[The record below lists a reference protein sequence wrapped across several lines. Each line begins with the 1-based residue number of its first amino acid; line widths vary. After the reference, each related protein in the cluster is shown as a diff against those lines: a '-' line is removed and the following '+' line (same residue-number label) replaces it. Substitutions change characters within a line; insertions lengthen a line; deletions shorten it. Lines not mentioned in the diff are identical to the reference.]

1 MVEEGF
7 FREDLYHRVAGVT
20 LELPSLRDRGPE
32 EIEYLAKCFLAVVN
46 AKQGKRL
53 EWSAGALAALRGHLW
68 PGNVRELLNVTNRA
82 AALCAGSVI
91 ERSDLLLR
99 PHVSW
104 ELGIDRIVEQEGYD
118 GLHDEID
125 RRVIAKVLEECGG
138 SVSEAARR
146 LRMGRKKLTS
156 RIAVLG
162 LRHLCREYS
171 E

>member
-1 MVEEGF
+1 
-7 FREDLYHRVAGVT
+7 
-20 LELPSLRDRGPE
+20 
-32 EIEYLAKCFLAVVN
+32 
-46 AKQGKRL
+46 
-53 EWSAGALAALRGHLW
+53 
-68 PGNVRELLNVTNRA
+68 
-82 AALCAGSVI
+82 VI